1 MGRGRGAGVGAGVAG
16 GDAGVAGGG
25 RTRIRTTRL
34 PTPLGE
40 VVAGATDAGVCLL
53 EFAGRR
59 ALPAQL
65 ARLEALVGPTAPGDH
80 PHTRALERELGEYFA
95 GERREFAVPLVLKGT
110 EFQERVWRTLR
121 RIPYG
126 ATISYAELARR
137 AECEGG
143 VRAVGSANGANR
155 IAIVVPCHR
164 VIRTGG
170 DLGGYG
176 GGLHRK
182 RRLLDLEAGTPQRE
196 LW

>member
-1 MGRGRGAGVGAGVAG
+1 MGRA
-16 GDAGVAGGG
+16 
-25 RTRIRTTRL
+25 RIRTTRL

-53 EFAGRR
+53 EFAEREG
-59 ALPAQL
+59 LPAQL
-65 ARLEALVGPTAPGDH
+65 ARLEALVGPMAPGAH
-80 PHTRALERELGEYFA
+80 PHTHTLERQLGEYFA
-95 GERREFAVPLVLKGT
+95 GERRDFAVPLVLKGT
-110 EFQERVWRTLR
+110 EFQERVWHELR
-121 RIPYG
+121 GIPYG
-126 ATISYAELARR
+126 ATISYGELARR
-137 AECEGG
+137 ANCEGG

-155 IAIVVPCHR
+155 VAIVVPCHR

-182 RRLLDLEAGTPQRE
+182 RRLLDLEAGALQRG

>member
-1 MGRGRGAGVGAGVAG
+1 MPV
-16 GDAGVAGGG
+16 
-25 RTRIRTTRL
+25 
-34 PTPLGE
+34 
-40 VVAGATDAGVCLL
+40 
-53 EFAGRR
+53 
-59 ALPAQL
+59 
-65 ARLEALVGPTAPGDH
+65 
-80 PHTRALERELGEYFA
+80 
-95 GERREFAVPLVLKGT
+95 VLKGT
-110 EFQERVWRTLR
+110 DFQERVWRALR
-121 RIPYG
+121 GIPYG

-137 AECEGG
+137 ADCEGG

-182 RRLLDLEAGTPQRE
+182 RRLLDLEAGTPQRG